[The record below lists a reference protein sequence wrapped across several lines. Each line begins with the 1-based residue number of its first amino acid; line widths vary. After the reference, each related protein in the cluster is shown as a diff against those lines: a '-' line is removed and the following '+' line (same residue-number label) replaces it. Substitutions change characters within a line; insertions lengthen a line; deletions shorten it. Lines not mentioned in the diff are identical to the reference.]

1 MWARLARWN
10 RGIANAIGSLI
21 VSKSGGA
28 RRVETRDPTR
38 EFKALRRN
46 SGVGGFG
53 LGKLKVGRDRDRN
66 GRGRLRIFFIYARA
80 DTKTSKVSGGKGRSF
95 RVLFGRQ
102 SASDIMRIAREHSV
116 SYADF
121 STVSTLTSQ
130 CSVLCEQLG

>member
-38 EFKALRRN
+38 EFKASRRN
-46 SGVGGFG
+46 SGRVR
-53 LGKLKVGRDRDRN
+53 LGKAVKLKVGGDRDRN

-80 DTKTSKVSGGKGRSF
+80 DTKTSKVSGGKGRSL
-95 RVLFGRQ
+95 RVLFDRQ
-102 SASDIMRIAREHSV
+102 NTWDIMRIVREHSI

-121 STVSTLTSQ
+121 
-130 CSVLCEQLG
+130 